1 MILLRVQQRKCHIEP
16 SGSLSLYGDNM
27 AKEIGVL
34 AGKASKDLE
43 LLKRHVTML
52 QFVADN
58 EPIGIIKLAE
68 LMELP
73 QHKVRYSLRLLEKD
87 GLIKASTNGAKTT
100 RKVEK
105 FLEDLKE
112 HLAEMN
118 SSVKEVQK
126 GVDRLRKSVE
136 K

>member
-1 MILLRVQQRKCHIEP
+1 
-16 SGSLSLYGDNM
+16 M

-34 AGKASKDLE
+34 AGKTSKDLE

-68 LMELP
+68 FMKLP

-87 GLIKASTNGAKTT
+87 GLIKASTAGAKTT
-100 RKVEK
+100 KKVEK

-112 HLAEMN
+112 HLGEMN
-118 SSVKEVQK
+118 ASLKEVQN
-126 GVDRLRKSVE
+126 GVDRLRKTLE

>member
-1 MILLRVQQRKCHIEP
+1 
-16 SGSLSLYGDNM
+16 M

-34 AGKASKDLE
+34 AGKASRDLE
-43 LLKRHVTML
+43 LLKRHITML
-52 QFVADN
+52 QFVAEH

-112 HLAEMN
+112 HLGEM
-118 SSVKEVQK
+118 SASVKDVQK
-126 GVDRLRKSVE
+126 SVDKLRKTVE
-136 K
+136 R

>member
-1 MILLRVQQRKCHIEP
+1 
-16 SGSLSLYGDNM
+16 M
-27 AKEIGVL
+27 AKEMGVL
-34 AGKASKDLE
+34 AGKASRDLE
-43 LLKRHVTML
+43 LLKRHITML
-52 QFVADN
+52 QFVAEH
-58 EPIGIIKLAE
+58 EPIGIIKLSE

-112 HLAEMN
+112 HLGEM
-118 SSVKEVQK
+118 SASVKDVQK
-126 GVDRLRKSVE
+126 SVDKLRKTVE
-136 K
+136 R

>member
-1 MILLRVQQRKCHIEP
+1 
-16 SGSLSLYGDNM
+16 M
-27 AKEIGVL
+27 AKEMGVL

-43 LLKRHVTML
+43 LLKRHVSML

-58 EPIGIIKLAE
+58 EPIGIIKLSE
-68 LMELP
+68 LMELL

-105 FLEDLKE
+105 FLEELKE
-112 HLAEMN
+112 HLGEM
-118 SSVKEVQK
+118 SASVKDVQK
-126 GVDRLRKSVE
+126 SVDKLRKTVE
-136 K
+136 R